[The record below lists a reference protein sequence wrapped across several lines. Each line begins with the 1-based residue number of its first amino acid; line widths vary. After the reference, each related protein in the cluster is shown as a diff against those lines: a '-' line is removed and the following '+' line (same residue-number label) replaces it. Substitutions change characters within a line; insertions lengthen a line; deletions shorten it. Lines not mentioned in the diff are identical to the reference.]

1 MTTNSLRDGIVLWD
15 MQEQEC
21 QQSVCQHSDVVQN
34 GQAGWL
40 MPILQW
46 KMVKFIRWSALAI
59 ALLPEVANIKSE
71 FQLKIVDL
79 TSSTTFI
86 THLLVARATAVQ
98 TKCEANFPRNS
109 PSLMIIIDFLCIFY
123 NQMIS
128 C

>member
-1 MTTNSLRDGIVLWD
+1 MTTNFLRDGIVLWD

-40 MPILQW
+40 MPTLQW

-98 TKCEANFPRNS
+98 IKCEANFPRNS

>member
-1 MTTNSLRDGIVLWD
+1 MTTTSVRDGIVLWD

-21 QQSVCQHSDVVQN
+21 QQSVCQHSDVVQA
-34 GQAGWL
+34 GQAGCM

-46 KMVKFIRWSALAI
+46 KMVKLIRWSALAI
-59 ALLPEVANIKSE
+59 ALLPKVANIKSE

-79 TSSTTFI
+79 TSPTTFI
-86 THLLVARATAVQ
+86 THLVVARATAVQ
-98 TKCEANFPRNS
+98 TKCEANFSRNS
-109 PSLMIIIDFLCIFY
+109 PSLMIIIDFLCRFY

>member
-1 MTTNSLRDGIVLWD
+1 MTTNSLGDGIVLWD

>member
-15 MQEQEC
+15 VQEQEC

-34 GQAGWL
+34 GQAGCL

>member
-46 KMVKFIRWSALAI
+46 KMVKFIRWSALAN

-109 PSLMIIIDFLCIFY
+109 PSLMIIIDFLCRFY
-123 NQMIS
+123 N
-128 C
+128 

>member
-1 MTTNSLRDGIVLWD
+1 MTTNFLRDGIVLWD

-34 GQAGWL
+34 GQASWL

-98 TKCEANFPRNS
+98 T
-109 PSLMIIIDFLCIFY
+109 
-123 NQMIS
+123 
-128 C
+128 

>member
-1 MTTNSLRDGIVLWD
+1 MTTNFLRDGIVLWD

>member
-46 KMVKFIRWSALAI
+46 RMVKFIRWSALAI

>member
-109 PSLMIIIDFLCIFY
+109 PSLMIIIEFLCIFY